1 MNILQM
7 SLSAGVLV
15 IAIVLI
21 RAIALNK
28 LPKTMF
34 LILWGV
40 VLCRLLLPFSIPLPF
55 GLTNTIGKISQ
66 EIMPDIFIPPA
77 LESPIYTGQPAAE
90 ITGAPEAAGQIG
102 VVAQG
107 QAVSIDPL
115 VIIWLLGMLVIFIFF
130 AAAYLRNQQKLSSA
144 TPISDND
151 FLPQWLGKHR
161 LLRPVAIMQSEKI
174 ATPLTAGWLKPR
186 IILPRSLDM
195 DDKQLLNYVLTHEYY
210 HIKRGDA
217 LWKMLLVLAACLH
230 WYNPLVWL
238 MFVLVSRDLEL
249 TCDELVVR
257 HFGAQA
263 KTAYAYTLI
272 GLAEQKSKFTPLYN
286 GFSKNA
292 AEERIVSIMKTKKTS
307 LFGVVLAV
315 VLVAALTI
323 GAFMAYGSNETTS
336 LSGLTVIDPNM
347 PDQWTYKL
355 SADGGETWQYS
366 SELTNTPLD
375 FVPYKPFLFE
385 ETYVGENGF
394 VITNSL
400 SIAPGYI
407 PGWSRIN
414 YLDKMLFINDKI
426 FHVGAYGT
434 EEKTRS
440 AAQAYCD
447 DEIKAGRMDPNFLDP
462 PDLPDP
468 EIPEFGKYKW
478 TTDGETWQYA
488 FGTYKWS
495 TDLGETWQYSSDGSQ
510 EPLDL
515 EPDKPIFFEDT
526 FDGWDGVTMT
536 SKINITSVIPTDSV
550 IIILSKLLIVN
561 DKIFHFFTYSTE
573 EKMLSAVKAY
583 CDSEVIA
590 GRMSQDRANEIGEE
604 ISDRYAEALNRD
616 PLILK
621 N

>member
-1 MNILQM
+1 MGILQM

-55 GLTNTIGKISQ
+55 GLQNTIGKISQ
-66 EIMPDIFIPPA
+66 EVMPDIFIPPV
-77 LESPIYTGQPAAE
+77 LESPINAGQPAAG
-90 ITGAPEAAGQIG
+90 ITGAPEVAGQIG
-102 VVAQG
+102 EVAQG
-107 QAVSIDPL
+107 QAGSIDPML
-115 VIIWLLGMLVIFIFF
+115 IIWLLGMLAVFIFF
-130 AAAYLRNQQKLSSA
+130 AAAYLRNQRKLSSA
-144 TPISDND
+144 TPINDND
-151 FLPQWLGKHR
+151 FLPEWLGKHR
-161 LLRPVAIMQSEKI
+161 LLRPVTIMKSEKI
-174 ATPLTAGWLKPR
+174 TTPLTVGWLKPR
-186 IILPRSLDM
+186 IILPQSLDL
-195 DDKQLLNYVLTHEYY
+195 DDNRLLNYVLTHEYY
-210 HIKRGDA
+210 HIKRYDA
-217 LWKMLLVLAACLH
+217 LWKMLLVFALCLH

-238 MFVLVSRDLEL
+238 MFVLVNRDLEL
-249 TCDELVVR
+249 TCDEMVLR
-257 HFGAQA
+257 HFGAKA

-272 GLAEQKSKFTPLYN
+272 GLAEQKSRFTPLYN

-307 LFGVVLAV
+307 LFGVVLAI

-336 LSGLTVIDPNM
+336 PSGLTVIDFNM

-355 SADGGETWQYS
+355 SVDGGETWHHS

-375 FVPYKPFLFE
+375 LVPYKPLLFE

-394 VITNSL
+394 AITNSFN
-400 SIAPGYI
+400 IMPGYI

-414 YLDKMLFINDKI
+414 CYYKMLCINDKM

-447 DEIKAGRMDPNFLDP
+447 EEIKAGRMDPNFLDL
-462 PDLPDP
+462 PDIPDP
-468 EIPEFGKYKW
+468 EIPEYGKYKW

-488 FGTYKWS
+488 FATYKWS
-495 TDLGETWQYSSDGSQ
+495 TDLGESWQYSSDGSQ

-515 EPDKPIFFEDT
+515 EPNKPIFFEDT
-526 FDGWDGVTMT
+526 LDDLRPTMT
-536 SKINITSVIPTDSV
+536 SKISITSVIPTDSV
-550 IIILSKLLIVN
+550 IIVLPKLLIVK

-573 EKMLSAVKAY
+573 EKMLSAVKTY
-583 CDSEVIA
+583 CDSEVMA

-604 ISDRYAEALNRD
+604 ISDRYAEAMNMD
-616 PLILK
+616 PLIPK